1 MSARKGVKW
10 SACAVCVALLV
21 LNDLLSAHLR
31 LDSPPQEAA
40 SCPSSIHISRADSRV
55 KERIAIPPTGDSRIG
70 MATNG
75 RYAWVGFNDVST
87 FFGIQSARVLVG
99 FQREQDEEDHPE
111 PTTRTL
117 HAGESMSVEG
127 VGSFTLE
134 EVHGPGILFGTDWPW
149 ATVCFAPDPA
159 FTVDP
164 PILWR
169 NKLIPGLHPP
179 PHLWGSQ
186 DDAPYNDPDPA
197 SGATAPPAPR
207 NVAPPTTPQ
216 SSTAPNAPA
225 ADTAEDAGTT
235 TTGGR

>member
-1 MSARKGVKW
+1 MSSRKRLKW
-10 SACAVCVALLV
+10 GACAVCVALLV

-70 MATNG
+70 IAADG
-75 RYAWVGFNDVST
+75 HYVWLRFGDAST

-99 FQREQDEEDHPE
+99 FQREQDEEDHPD

-134 EVHGPGILFGTDWPW
+134 EAHGPGILFGTDWPW

-179 PHLWGSQ
+179 PHLWG
-186 DDAPYNDPDPA
+186 DDDSTPPYYNDPDPA
-197 SGATAPPAPR
+197 AAQSRAAPESAPAPTP
-207 NVAPPTTPQ
+207 AGDDETTNTDEP
-216 SSTAPNAPA
+216 
-225 ADTAEDAGTT
+225 
-235 TTGGR
+235 

>member
-1 MSARKGVKW
+1 MSSRKRLKW
-10 SACAVCVALLV
+10 GACAVCVALLV

-31 LDSPPQEAA
+31 LDSPPQGAH
-40 SCPSSIHISRADSRV
+40 SCTSDIHISWSDDRV
-55 KERIAIPPTGDSRIG
+55 EERIAIPPTGDSRIG

-179 PHLWGSQ
+179 PHLWG
-186 DDAPYNDPDPA
+186 DDDSTPPYYNDSDPA
-197 SGATAPPAPR
+197 PGA
-207 NVAPPTTPQ
+207 TTPQ
-216 SSTAPNAPA
+216 SRTAPQSAHAP
-225 ADTAEDAGTT
+225 TPAGDDETT
-235 TTGGR
+235 NTDEP

>member
-1 MSARKGVKW
+1 MSTRKGVKW

-111 PTTRTL
+111 PTTRNL

-134 EVHGPGILFGTDWPW
+134 EVHGPGILFGPERPW

-179 PHLWGSQ
+179 PHLWG
-186 DDAPYNDPDPA
+186 DDDSTPPYYNDPDPA
-197 SGATAPPAPR
+197 PGA
-207 NVAPPTTPQ
+207 TTPQ
-216 SSTAPNAPA
+216 SRAAPQSAHAP
-225 ADTAEDAGTT
+225 TPAGDDETT
-235 TTGGR
+235 NTDEP

>member
-21 LNDLLSAHLR
+21 LNDLLSTHLR

-70 MATNG
+70 MAPDG
-75 RYAWVGFNDVST
+75 RYAWVGFNDVSA

-99 FQREQDEEDHPE
+99 FNDEEDEAGYPKY
-111 PTTRTL
+111 TTRTL

-134 EVHGPGILFGTDWPW
+134 EVHGPGILFGPERPW

-179 PHLWGSQ
+179 PHLWG
-186 DDAPYNDPDPA
+186 DDDSTPPYYNDPDPA
-197 SGATAPPAPR
+197 PGA
-207 NVAPPTTPQ
+207 TTPQ
-216 SSTAPNAPA
+216 SRAAPQSAHAP
-225 ADTAEDAGTT
+225 TPAGDDETT
-235 TTGGR
+235 NTNEP